1 MRKLIGK
8 MIEWFLDY
16 PHIVKFTNDG
26 LGHVPDHKYAGDAGY
41 DLYCSRTTK
50 IAPHSNINVPSGV
63 CIQSDDRLWFELMP
77 RSSTMRVKGL
87 HVIEAVID
95 NDYTGE
101 MFACVYNPSDEEKI
115 VEKGD
120 RIVQIV
126 PHRLLRCKFKY
137 VEKLGD
143 RTRGSNGF
151 GSTGK

>member
-8 MIEWFLDY
+8 VIEWFLDY
-16 PHIVKFTNDG
+16 PHVVKFTNDG
-26 LGHVPDHKYAGDAGY
+26 SGKKPYHKYAGDAGY

-50 IAPHSNINVPSGV
+50 IAPHSNINVPSGIR
-63 CIQSDDRLWFELMP
+63 IQSDDRLWFELMP
-77 RSSTMRVKGL
+77 RSSTMREKGL

-101 MFACVYNPSDEEKI
+101 MFACVYNPSDVEKI
-115 VEKGD
+115 VEAGD
-120 RIVQIV
+120 RVVQIV

-143 RTRGSNGF
+143 RARGSNGF

>member
-8 MIEWFLDY
+8 MLEWFLDY
-16 PHIVKFTNDG
+16 PHTVKFTNNG
-26 LGHVPDHKYAGDAGY
+26 LGRTPDHKYIGDAGY
-41 DLYCSRTTK
+41 DLYCSCDTK
-50 IAPHSNINVPSGV
+50 IPPHSNINVPSGV

-101 MFACVYNPSDEEKI
+101 MFASVYNPSDEEKI
-115 VEKGD
+115 VCKGD

-126 PHRLLRCKFKY
+126 PHRLLRCKFKQ
-137 VEKLGD
+137 VEKLD
-143 RTRGSNGF
+143 ERTRGNNGF

>member
-1 MRKLIGK
+1 MRRLIGK
-8 MIEWFLDY
+8 LIEWFLDY
-16 PHIVKFTNDG
+16 PHTVKFTDDG
-26 LGHVPDHKYAGDAGY
+26 SGRKPDHKYMGDAGY

-77 RSSTMRVKGL
+77 RSSTMRMKGL
-87 HVIEAVID
+87 QVVEAVID

-101 MFACVYNPSDEEKI
+101 MFACVYNPSDEEKT
-115 VEKGD
+115 VEAGD

-126 PHRLLRCKFKY
+126 PHRLLRCEFRQVKQLN
-137 VEKLGD
+137 E